1 MKCRSAVDASG
12 DILRRLAIH
21 DDSYVQS
28 VLARG
33 LRDTAA
39 SGLDAKTQA
48 FVRLGALVAVDAT
61 PPAYM
66 CAIESAL
73 EAGATV
79 DDLVGVLAALL
90 PTIGTE
96 RVVAAAPK
104 LGLALG
110 YDVDEALESTTPP
123 RIED

>member
-1 MKCRSAVDASG
+1 MDVSG

-21 DDSYVQS
+21 DDTYIES
-28 VLARG
+28 VFARG
-33 LRDTAA
+33 IRDTAA
-39 SGLDAKTQA
+39 SGLDEKTQA
-48 FVRLGALVAVDAT
+48 FVRLGALVAVDAA

-66 CAIESAL
+66 CAIESAV

-79 DDLVGVLAALL
+79 DDVVGILAALL
-90 PTIGTE
+90 PTIGTD

-110 YDVDEALESTTPP
+110 YDVNEALESTSPP
-123 RIED
+123 RIEE